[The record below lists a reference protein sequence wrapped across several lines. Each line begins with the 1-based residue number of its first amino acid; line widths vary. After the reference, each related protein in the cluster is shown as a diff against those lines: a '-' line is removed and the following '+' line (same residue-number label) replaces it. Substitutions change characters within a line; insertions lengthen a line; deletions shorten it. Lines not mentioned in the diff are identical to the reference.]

1 MQADRDIVHI
11 AGAAGRLLGAL
22 DDGAARQEHALWAVL
37 ADPGDA
43 AREVP
48 VSGGV
53 VHGLEY
59 AAGGTVAAE
68 QYSAYSAPIIAGPG
82 KIQRQDVYY

>member
-1 MQADRDIVHI
+1 MQANRDIVHI

-43 AREVP
+43 AGEVP

-59 AAGGTVAAE
+59 AAGGAVAAGE
-68 QYSAYSAPIIAGPG
+68 RLSAKPP
-82 KIQRQDVYY
+82 R